1 MYSLCRAGHSRSVH
15 SSNSGKPLMQSSL
28 RLGSLPTVRIL
39 QFMQFLKLCL
49 GKREDGS
56 SEDEIYKV
64 YSNKED
70 STDEDIA
77 NCSGKDEFF
86 TTLESSY
93 VDEELRN
100 AKETMRDLKK
110 KGQIRKTK
118 LLIKGLIPAI
128 EEELLDTEHKRGDV
142 YVLVNGGHEGTEQQ
156 QSQGVGQHT
165 DAAAAVPATATL
177 LYTVGKD
184 SSTPILRKGPSI
196 QNLDN
201 NREMLE
207 RELQK
212 LLAVATDIDQGCVK
226 KEEIKNTSTCKL
238 WITRVWEIQ
247 AEVEALI
254 QEHEGIKEKFRR
266 EINIVAKGRLSQKMV
281 NKLEEVIQHL
291 EEGKFMIANF
301 QRDY

>member
-49 GKREDGS
+49 GKRKDGS

-110 KGQIRKTK
+110 K
-118 LLIKGLIPAI
+118 KGANKEDKAANQGMNLGEASVDVGF
-128 EEELLDTEHKRGDV
+128 ENAEGNSKRFEGNLAGD
-142 YVLVNGGHEGTEQQ
+142 E
-156 QSQGVGQHT
+156 
-165 DAAAAVPATATL
+165 
-177 LYTVGKD
+177 
-184 SSTPILRKGPSI
+184 
-196 QNLDN
+196 
-201 NREMLE
+201 
-207 RELQK
+207 
-212 LLAVATDIDQGCVK
+212 
-226 KEEIKNTSTCKL
+226 
-238 WITRVWEIQ
+238 
-247 AEVEALI
+247 
-254 QEHEGIKEKFRR
+254 
-266 EINIVAKGRLSQKMV
+266 
-281 NKLEEVIQHL
+281 
-291 EEGKFMIANF
+291 
-301 QRDY
+301 DY

>member
-1 MYSLCRAGHSRSVH
+1 MDKLSMKVDSSVGG
-15 SSNSGKPLMQSSL
+15 SSNSVEVGAANVNCAADFFCTSQD
-28 RLGSLPTVRIL
+28 
-39 QFMQFLKLCL
+39 F
-49 GKREDGS
+49 
-56 SEDEIYKV
+56 
-64 YSNKED
+64 
-70 STDEDIA
+70 ST
-77 NCSGKDEFF
+77 
-86 TTLESSY
+86 
-93 VDEELRN
+93 
-100 AKETMRDLKK
+100 
-110 KGQIRKTK
+110 
-118 LLIKGLIPAI
+118 
-128 EEELLDTEHKRGDV
+128 
-142 YVLVNGGHEGTEQQ
+142 
-156 QSQGVGQHT
+156 
-165 DAAAAVPATATL
+165 AAVPATATL

-212 LLAVATDIDQGCVK
+212 LLAVATDIDK

>member
-49 GKREDGS
+49 GKRKDGS

-110 KGQIRKTK
+110 KKGANKEDKAANQELKDNLKELAK
-118 LLIKGLIPAI
+118 LGKGTCEDLLSYPAEDWVKVYHSPHLKCDVVKNNTCGTFNSLILSAR
-128 EEELLDTEHKRGDV
+128 HK
-142 YVLVNGGHEGTEQQ
+142 
-156 QSQGVGQHT
+156 
-165 DAAAAVPATATL
+165 
-177 LYTVGKD
+177 
-184 SSTPILRKGPSI
+184 SI
-196 QNLDN
+196 IM
-201 NREMLE
+201 MLE
-207 RELQK
+207 EIR
-212 LLAVATDIDQGCVK
+212 VK
-226 KEEIKNTSTCKL
+226 IMNRIRT
-238 WITRVWEIQ
+238 
-247 AEVEALI
+247 
-254 QEHEGIKEKFRR
+254 
-266 EINIVAKGRLSQKMV
+266 M
-281 NKLEEVIQHL
+281 
-291 EEGKFMIANF
+291 
-301 QRDY
+301 RDFAQT

>member
-1 MYSLCRAGHSRSVH
+1 MSSLCRAGHSRSVH

-110 KGQIRKTK
+110 KKGANKEDKAANQDPRSEG
-118 LLIKGLIPAI
+118 LINNELNEDEADPPAKRRSIGAHYDLDYQGLIPAI
-128 EEELLDTEHKRGDV
+128 EEELLDTEHKSKFV
-142 YVLVNGGHEGTEQQ
+142 SYQTQQ
-156 QSQGVGQHT
+156 CQVKRASKVTSDLGFQTTKSQMKRQVSYYFST
-165 DAAAAVPATATL
+165 IAA
-177 LYTVGKD
+177 G
-184 SSTPILRKGPSI
+184 
-196 QNLDN
+196 
-201 NREMLE
+201 E
-207 RELQK
+207 
-212 LLAVATDIDQGCVK
+212 
-226 KEEIKNTSTCKL
+226 
-238 WITRVWEIQ
+238 VWEGYDKDI
-247 AEVEALI
+247 
-254 QEHEGIKEKFRR
+254 
-266 EINIVAKGRLSQKMV
+266 
-281 NKLEEVIQHL
+281 
-291 EEGKFMIANF
+291 
-301 QRDY
+301 